1 MLWVSLMI
9 KQFYRLTCIALM
21 SSAALSLPA
30 IQAARAQEFAGT
42 PATPWMDEAPQ
53 APRMYQSPVE
63 APPPLPEDDLSIKR
77 ISLADLQDLTTS
89 DEILSP
95 LEGAYYGRVID
106 DLKQFGYDIFKDA
119 DLIKQ
124 EMTSVPA
131 GMVQDNYVLSVG
143 DKIDILVRGQENTRH
158 TYEIDAQGL
167 LVIDNFTPIA
177 AIGQTLG
184 TIRDALEQEA
194 AEMHNTQLFVSL
206 SGVRQINVLVVGH
219 VPHPGRQMM
228 TAFHTVLDALSV
240 AGGVE
245 KTGSLRKIKLVRGGK
260 STFIDLYSVLMDN
273 TANAEMSLQEGDR
286 IIVPPV
292 GQSVAVSGN
301 VKRPAIYEIRPNTK
315 LTLSEMLGLA
325 GGVMTPGN
333 NRYMKLAVNPQGRE
347 AVSDIQNDKARIFGD
362 GAVLVVAQGE
372 TRRAQDVTLSGHTR
386 EPGAHD
392 LQRASSLTEL
402 INDENILGTNIY
414 PLIGIIERRDA
425 DQLTKKL
432 IEFSPR
438 QVIRKDFDRAL
449 EEGDVVHL
457 FSMNQIRTL
466 ENETAEAKIDTPLLQ
481 PASYQLNKPG
491 KDETRIRDPL
501 IASFLRERSVFVR
514 GAVRQAGAYPVADGA
529 TLDSVL
535 AIAGGTT
542 LEANVSKIEVT
553 SRLQGEGHQEHGRSG
568 TRRIN
573 VNLRTDNPDT
583 VLIGPGDTVRV
594 NQKFNRIEDQSVTL
608 LGEVVHPGRY
618 DLMAGDTVLSLIG
631 RAGGLTEQGYPDGAI
646 FSRAAERK
654 REASRYQAQAQD
666 LKMKLA
672 ASLQQTDSDKKP
684 DMAQVQAVQTLVAQL
699 NDAQPVG
706 RITVEVDPESL
717 KADPEQ
723 DMLLEAGD
731 KIYIPKRPLNV
742 RVAGEVLSPAALQF
756 RKGKDADDYIRESG
770 GTTYFADADRA
781 FVIYPDGSARPLS
794 VSVWNHES
802 SMIPPGSTIIVPRDP
817 KPYNFLEGAER
828 ISQILANLAISGLY
842 VDAISD
848 DN

>member
-1 MLWVSLMI
+1 MI
-9 KQFYRLTCIALM
+9 KTSRFIRLGAMTLLSSGIVAGIA
-21 SSAALSLPA
+21 AGTAG
-30 IQAARAQEFAGT
+30 AQELASQ
-42 PATPWMDEAPQ
+42 AVAPWMTEKPA
-53 APRMYQSPVE
+53 
-63 APPPLPEDDLSIKR
+63 APPMGAEWDMPTPYSAEDDLAIKR
-77 ISLADLQDLTTS
+77 ISLADLQNLTTP
-89 DEILSP
+89 DEVLSP
-95 LEGAYYGRVID
+95 LEDSYYGRVID
-106 DLKQFGYDIFKDA
+106 DLRQFGYDIFKDA
-119 DLIKQ
+119 NLIKQ

-131 GMVQDNYVLSVG
+131 GVVQDNYVLSVG
-143 DKIDILVRGQENTRH
+143 DKIDFLLRGQENSRK
-158 TYEIDAQGL
+158 TYEVDPQGL
-167 LVIDNFTPIA
+167 LVIDNFSPIT

-184 TIRDALEQEA
+184 AVRQTLEKEA
-194 AEMHNTQLFVSL
+194 ALMHNTEVFVSL
-206 SGVRQINVLVVGH
+206 SGMRQINVLVVGH

-228 TAFHTVLDALSV
+228 TAFHTVLDALSA
-240 AGGVE
+240 AGGIQ

-260 STFIDLYSVLMDN
+260 STFVDLYSVLMDN
-273 TANAEMSLQEGDR
+273 SANAEMSLQEGDR

-301 VKRPAIYEIRPNTK
+301 VKRPAIYEVRPNQK
-315 LTLSEMLGLA
+315 LSLAEMLGLA

-333 NRYMKLAVNPQGRE
+333 NRYMKLSVTPQGRE
-347 AVSDIQNDKARIFGD
+347 AVSDVQDDKARLFGD
-362 GAVLVVAQGE
+362 GSVLVVAQGE
-372 TRRAQDVTLSGHTR
+372 TKRAQDVTLSGHTR
-386 EPGAHD
+386 EPGTHD
-392 LQRASSLTEL
+392 LMRARSLAEL
-402 INDENILGTNIY
+402 ISNEGVLGDDIY
-414 PLIGIIERRDA
+414 PLIGIIERRDTN
-425 DQLTKKL
+425 QLTKNL

-438 QVIRKDFDRAL
+438 QVIRKDFDRQL

-457 FSMNQIRTL
+457 FSMNQIRAL
-466 ENETAEAKIDTPLLQ
+466 ESIPEGNEETPLLHE
-481 PASYQLNKPG
+481 ASYQLQKPAR
-491 KDETRIRDPL
+491 DETRIRDPL
-501 IASFLRERSVFVR
+501 IASFLRERSAFVR

-553 SRLQGEGHQEHGRSG
+553 SRLQGEDHQEHGRSG

-573 VNLRTDNPDT
+573 VNLRSDNPQDI
-583 VLIGPGDTVRV
+583 LIGPGDTVRV

-618 DLMAGDTVLSLIG
+618 DLMPGDTVLSLIE

-654 REASRYQAQAQD
+654 REASRYKAQAQD
-666 LKMKLA
+666 LEMKLA
-672 ASLQQTDSDKKP
+672 ASLQQTEDDKKP
-684 DMAQVQAVQTLVAQL
+684 DMAQIQAVQTLVAQL
-699 NDAQPVG
+699 NDAEPVG

-756 RKGKDADDYIRESG
+756 RKGKDADDYIDEAG
-770 GTTYFADADRA
+770 GTTYYADADRT
-781 FVIYPDGSARPLS
+781 FIILPDGSARPMS
-794 VSVWNHES
+794 ISAWNHES